1 MNTYQSGTGRLAD
14 DLFLIAHDDYSG
26 KAAAAPRTLD
36 PALAGALLGELLLD
50 GRIAVA
56 NGQVFVADDRP
67 RQEPVTDRLLD
78 ELVQRGDGHAVRA
91 WVRFLAPRVRNQIG
105 DRLVSAGWVRRERA
119 RRLNLRATVRW
130 PGVDPNR
137 VAVPRAVLTTILER
151 ANEPMDTR
159 TATLAA
165 LVRSGG
171 VLRVLS
177 LVDRSATERIATSR
191 RLLPPGLRDLLDG
204 VDATIAASAVPAR
217 H

>member
-26 KAAAAPRTLD
+26 KAAATSKTLD

-50 GRIAVA
+50 GRIAVT
-56 NGQVFVADDRP
+56 NGQVFVANDRL
-67 RQEPVTDRLLD
+67 RKEPVADMILD
-78 ELVQRGDGHAVRA
+78 EIIRRGDGHAVRA